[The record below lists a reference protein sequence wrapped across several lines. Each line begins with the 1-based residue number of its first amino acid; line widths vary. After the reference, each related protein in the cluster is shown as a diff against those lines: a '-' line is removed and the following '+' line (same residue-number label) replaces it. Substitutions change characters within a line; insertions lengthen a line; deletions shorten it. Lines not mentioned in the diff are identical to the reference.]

1 MTAVWSAVVD
11 AICADNALLGAALS
25 EARPVELRDG
35 ELVVAFAPEDRF
47 NQRIAAS
54 TEHRR
59 AVEDAVRGM
68 AGRPLKVAFELRE
81 LEDEDAAPPSE
92 DEIVARF
99 VTEFD
104 AEEIVPGPDD
114 EKEGEA

>member
-1 MTAVWSAVVD
+1 
-11 AICADNALLGAALS
+11 
-25 EARPVELRDG
+25 
-35 ELVVAFAPEDRF
+35 
-47 NQRIAAS
+47 
-54 TEHRR
+54 
-59 AVEDAVRGM
+59 M

-81 LEDEDAAPPSE
+81 LEDDQPPPPSE

-99 VTEFD
+99 VTAFD